1 MRPEVLKLY
10 LMFLAPACALVPVL
24 VAGDPVR
31 DVGDSL
37 PVTLFVPEATG

>member
-1 MRPEVLKLY
+1 MSNLKIIY
-10 LMFLAPACALVPVL
+10 CVVFLTLVCVLVPVL

-37 PVTLFVPEATG
+37 PVTLFVAEATG